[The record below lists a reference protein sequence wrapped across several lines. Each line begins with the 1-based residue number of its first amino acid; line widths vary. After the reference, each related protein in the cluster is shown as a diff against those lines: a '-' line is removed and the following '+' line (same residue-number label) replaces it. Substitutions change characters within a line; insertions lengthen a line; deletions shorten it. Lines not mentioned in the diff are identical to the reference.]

1 MVGTNRRNRV
11 AVIFLSFFFLLF
23 SLPASAQERGRLK
36 KIRIGTTTLSMST
49 LPAVVARKQGFYLS
63 EGLEVELIV
72 MGPSVTMQGLIA
84 GDLNFVTTLSSAVRA
99 AISGMPVRAVLIFMT
114 GSDQTLVVKPQI
126 QKVEDLRGKVLGVPQ
141 LKGPAD
147 IYTRA
152 ALKKHG
158 LVPDSDVSIIVL
170 GGGTPLRLAAL
181 QAGKI
186 DGTMLSTPQNKMAV
200 KMGFRELVYARDV
213 IGGVPSGFGTN
224 IRMIQNDPESI
235 IRTARATLKALQFI
249 KENKERVLKIMA
261 TDLGINDSEIANLA
275 YDDVVKLYSDSGIPS
290 ENSMFDEIAMI
301 REMIGTTRDISP
313 YQVADWSFAREAGKR
328 ITEANRTT
336 F

>member
-1 MVGTNRRNRV
+1 MVCGPV
-11 AVIFLSFFFLLF
+11 
-23 SLPASAQERGRLK
+23 SLPASAQQEGRLK

-63 EGLEVELIV
+63 EGLEAELIV
-72 MGPSVTMQGLIA
+72 MGPSVAMQGLIA
-84 GDLNFVTTLSSAVRA
+84 GDLHFVTTLSSAVRA
-99 AISGMPVRAVLIFMT
+99 AISGMPIRAVMIFMT

-152 ALKKHG
+152 ALRKHG

-200 KMGFRELVYARDV
+200 KMGLRELVYARD
-213 IGGVPSGFGTN
+213 IISGVPSGFGTN
-224 IRMIQNDPESI
+224 IRMMQNDPESI
-235 IRTARATLKALQFI
+235 VRTTRATLKALRFI
-249 KENKERVLKIMA
+249 KENKEGVLKIMA
-261 TDLGINDSEIANLA
+261 TDLGINDREIANLA

-290 ENSMFDEIAMI
+290 ENSILDEIAMI
-301 REMIGTTRDISP
+301 REMIGTTRDITPS
-313 YQVADWSFAREAGKR
+313 QVADWSFAREAGKG
-328 ITEANRTT
+328 IKGSQ
-336 F
+336 

>member
-1 MVGTNRRNRV
+1 MVCGPV
-11 AVIFLSFFFLLF
+11 
-23 SLPASAQERGRLK
+23 SLPASAQEGGRLK

-63 EGLEVELIV
+63 EGLEAELIV
-72 MGPSVTMQGLIA
+72 MGPSVAMQGLIA
-84 GDLNFVTTLSSAVRA
+84 GDLHFVTTLSSAVRA
-99 AISGMPVRAVLIFMT
+99 AISGMPIRAVMIFMT

-152 ALKKHG
+152 ALRKHG

-200 KMGFRELVYARDV
+200 KMGLRELVYARD
-213 IGGVPSGFGTN
+213 IISGVPSGFGTN
-224 IRMIQNDPESI
+224 IRMMQNDPESI
-235 IRTARATLKALQFI
+235 VRTTRATLKALRFI
-249 KENKERVLKIMA
+249 KENKEGVLKIMA
-261 TDLGINDSEIANLA
+261 TDLGINDREIANLA

-290 ENSMFDEIAMI
+290 ENSILDEIAMI
-301 REMIGTTRDISP
+301 REMIGTTRDITPS
-313 YQVADWSFAREAGKR
+313 QVADWSFAREAGKG
-328 ITEANRTT
+328 IKGSQ
-336 F
+336 

>member
-1 MVGTNRRNRV
+1 VSL
-11 AVIFLSFFFLLF
+11 IFLSFFLLLL
-23 SLPASAQERGRLK
+23 SLPASAQEGGRLK

-63 EGLEVELIV
+63 EGLEAELIV

-99 AISGMPVRAVLIFMT
+99 AISGMPVRAVMIFMT

-152 ALKKHG
+152 ALRKHG

-200 KMGFRELVYARDV
+200 KMGLRELLHASEVM
-213 IGGVPSGFGTN
+213 GGIPSGLGTN
-224 IRMIQNDPESI
+224 IRTIQNDPESI
-235 IRTARATLKALQFI
+235 MRTIRATLKALRFI

-290 ENSMFDEIAMI
+290 ENVMRDEIATMKEI
-301 REMIGTTRDISP
+301 LGVKRDITLS
-313 YQVADWSFAREAGKR
+313 QVADWSFAREAAKGL
-328 ITEANRTT
+328 IEGP
-336 F
+336 

>member
-1 MVGTNRRNRV
+1 MSL
-11 AVIFLSFFFLLF
+11 IFLSFFLLLL
-23 SLPASAQERGRLK
+23 SLPASAQEEGRLK

-63 EGLEVELIV
+63 EGLEAELIV
-72 MGPSVTMQGLIA
+72 MGPSVAMQGLIA
-84 GDLNFVTTLSSAVRA
+84 GDLHFVTTLSSAVRA
-99 AISGMPVRAVLIFMT
+99 AISGMPIRAVMIFMT

-152 ALKKHG
+152 ALRKHG

-200 KMGFRELVYARDV
+200 KMGLRELVYARD
-213 IGGVPSGFGTN
+213 IISGVPSGFGTN
-224 IRMIQNDPESI
+224 IRMMQNDPESI
-235 IRTARATLKALQFI
+235 VRTTRATLKALRFI
-249 KENKERVLKIMA
+249 KENKEGVLKIMA
-261 TDLGINDSEIANLA
+261 TDLGINDREIANLA

-290 ENSMFDEIAMI
+290 ENSILDEIAMI
-301 REMIGTTRDISP
+301 REMIGTTRDITPS
-313 YQVADWSFAREAGKR
+313 QVADWSFAREAGKG
-328 ITEANRTT
+328 IKGSQ
-336 F
+336 

>member
-1 MVGTNRRNRV
+1 VSL
-11 AVIFLSFFFLLF
+11 IFLSFFLLLL
-23 SLPASAQERGRLK
+23 SLPASAQEGGRLK

-99 AISGMPVRAVLIFMT
+99 AISGMPVRAVMIFMT

-152 ALKKHG
+152 ALRKHG

-200 KMGFRELVYARDV
+200 KMGLRELVYARDV

-235 IRTARATLKALQFI
+235 MRTIRATLKALRFI

-290 ENSMFDEIAMI
+290 ENSILDEIAMI
-301 REMIGTTRDISP
+301 REMIGTTRDIPPS
-313 YQVADWSFAREAGKR
+313 QVADWSFAREAGKR

>member
-1 MVGTNRRNRV
+1 MSL
-11 AVIFLSFFFLLF
+11 IFLSFFLLLL
-23 SLPASAQERGRLK
+23 SLPASAQEGGRLK

-99 AISGMPVRAVLIFMT
+99 AISGMPVRAVMIFMT

-126 QKVEDLRGKVLGVPQ
+126 QKIEDLRGKVLGVPQ

-152 ALKKHG
+152 ALRKHG

-200 KMGFRELVYARDV
+200 KMGLRELVYARDV

-235 IRTARATLKALQFI
+235 MRTIRATLKALRFI

-290 ENSMFDEIAMI
+290 ENSILDEIAMI
-301 REMIGTTRDISP
+301 REMIGTTRDIPPS
-313 YQVADWSFAREAGKR
+313 QVADWSFAREAGKK

>member
-1 MVGTNRRNRV
+1 
-11 AVIFLSFFFLLF
+11 
-23 SLPASAQERGRLK
+23 
-36 KIRIGTTTLSMST
+36 
-49 LPAVVARKQGFYLS
+49 
-63 EGLEVELIV
+63 
-72 MGPSVTMQGLIA
+72 
-84 GDLNFVTTLSSAVRA
+84 
-99 AISGMPVRAVLIFMT
+99 MPIRAVMIFMT

-152 ALKKHG
+152 ALRKHG

-200 KMGFRELVYARDV
+200 KMGLRELVYARD
-213 IGGVPSGFGTN
+213 IISGVPSGFGTN
-224 IRMIQNDPESI
+224 IRMMQNDPESI
-235 IRTARATLKALQFI
+235 VRTTRATLKALRFI
-249 KENKERVLKIMA
+249 KENKEGVLKIMA
-261 TDLGINDSEIANLA
+261 TDLGINDREIANLA

-290 ENSMFDEIAMI
+290 ENSILDEIAMI
-301 REMIGTTRDISP
+301 REMIGTTRDITPS
-313 YQVADWSFAREAGKR
+313 QVADWSFAREAGKG
-328 ITEANRTT
+328 IKGSQ
-336 F
+336 

>member
-1 MVGTNRRNRV
+1 
-11 AVIFLSFFFLLF
+11 
-23 SLPASAQERGRLK
+23 
-36 KIRIGTTTLSMST
+36 MST

-63 EGLEVELIV
+63 EGLEAELIV
-72 MGPSVTMQGLIA
+72 MGPSVAMQGLIA
-84 GDLNFVTTLSSAVRA
+84 GDLHFVTTLSSAVRA
-99 AISGMPVRAVLIFMT
+99 AISGMPIRAVMIFMT

-152 ALKKHG
+152 ALRKHG

-200 KMGFRELVYARDV
+200 KMGLRELVYARD
-213 IGGVPSGFGTN
+213 IISGVPSGFGTN
-224 IRMIQNDPESI
+224 IRMMQNDPESI
-235 IRTARATLKALQFI
+235 VRTTRATLKALRFI
-249 KENKERVLKIMA
+249 KENKEGVLKIMA
-261 TDLGINDSEIANLA
+261 TDLGINDREIANLA

-290 ENSMFDEIAMI
+290 ENSILDEIAMI
-301 REMIGTTRDISP
+301 REMIGTTRDITPS
-313 YQVADWSFAREAGKR
+313 QVADWSFAREAGKG
-328 ITEANRTT
+328 IKGSQ
-336 F
+336 